1 MKVVILGLGN
11 IGLSVARHVM
21 QSKRYNVFGYDI
33 SEKAVIKAELHDVP
47 SSTAWIPDAD
57 IYVVAVNTWFKNG
70 CPDMS
75 AIDDVCSRIRKD
87 ALICIESTLS
97 VGTARMLSE
106 KYGLKNVVVCPHRW
120 WQEDQEKYGVVQ
132 TRVLG
137 ALNKE
142 SLIRGAAFYQ
152 SLSVPFRK
160 VSSLEVAELVKV
172 TENAN
177 RFVEIAFAES
187 LFMTCKKCD
196 IPFEEIRCECNTLKR
211 DDYQVQILEA
221 RQGIG
226 GECLPKDVRYLL
238 SMMSSP
244 ILKGA
249 IEADDLFKKN
259 GGNHK

>member
-1 MKVVILGLGN
+1 LGN
-11 IGLSVARHVM
+11 IGLSVARHVE
-21 QSKRYNVFGYDI
+21 QIKRYIVFGYDI
-33 SEKAVIKAELHDVP
+33 SEKAVIRAEKYGIA
-47 SSTAWIPDAD
+47 SSTTWIPDAD

-70 CPDMS
+70 NPDMS
-75 AIDDVCSRIRKD
+75 AIEDVCSKIHND
-87 ALICIESTLS
+87 ALVCIESTLS
-97 VGTARMLSE
+97 VGTARTLSE
-106 KYGLKNVVVCPHRW
+106 KYGLKYIVVCPHRW
-120 WQEDQEKYGVVQ
+120 WQGDQKKYGVVQ

-142 SLIRGAAFYQ
+142 SFNRGTAFYQ
-152 SLSVPFRK
+152 SLNIPFRV

-187 LFMTCKKCD
+187 LFMTCKKHD

-211 DDYQVQILEA
+211 DDYRVQILEA

-238 SMMSSP
+238 SLMNSS
-244 ILKGA
+244 ILEGA
-249 IEADDLFKKN
+249 IEVDDLFKKDR
-259 GGNHK
+259 GNHK